1 MGSPL
6 DVWERVA
13 GTLVQKQGQAGQI
26 GVEPQ
31 DLCVY
36 EQDADAAGVSEQQ
49 AVKGEYGT
57 QFPLTLEW
65 DCGQVL

>member
-1 MGSPL
+1 M
-6 DVWERVA
+6 
-13 GTLVQKQGQAGQI
+13 LVQKQGRAGQI

-36 EQDADAAGVSEQQ
+36 EQDTDAAGVSEQQ

-57 QFPLTLEW
+57 QFPLALEW
-65 DCGQVL
+65 DCGQAL

>member
-6 DVWERVA
+6 DVWEKVA
-13 GTLVQKQGQAGQI
+13 GVLVQKQGWAGQI

-36 EQDADAAGVSEQQ
+36 EQDMDAVGVCY
-49 AVKGEYGT
+49 ARTCIIV
-57 QFPLTLEW
+57 
-65 DCGQVL
+65 